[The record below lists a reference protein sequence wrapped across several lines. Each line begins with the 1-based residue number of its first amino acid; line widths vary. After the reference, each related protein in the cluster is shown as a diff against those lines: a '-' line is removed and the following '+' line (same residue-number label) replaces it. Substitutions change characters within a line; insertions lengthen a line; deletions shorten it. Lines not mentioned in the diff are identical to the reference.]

1 MIVNDYTYKCMT
13 FIIGMSIIQQ
23 LTFMLAVIL
32 ATIFIISLVFNQT
45 VTYYRIL
52 EKARKFGKKP
62 KSGINLLVF
71 KNIL

>member
-1 MIVNDYTYKCMT
+1 
-13 FIIGMSIIQQ
+13 MSVLQQ

-52 EKARKFGKKP
+52 EKARKFVKKKP
-62 KSGINLLVF
+62 KSEINLLVF
-71 KNIL
+71 KIML

>member
-1 MIVNDYTYKCMT
+1 
-13 FIIGMSIIQQ
+13 MSVLQQ

-52 EKARKFGKKP
+52 EKARKFVKKT
-62 KSGINLLVF
+62 KIRNQSTSF
-71 KNIL
+71 